1 MNLARGIAHIP
12 GLFISQGATHASVP
26 LGALAASAR
35 QNPEAAE
42 IRRRPHTTVVMNVY
56 YRLFL

>member
-12 GLFISQGATHASVP
+12 GLFISKGATHASMP
-26 LGALAASAR
+26 LGALAAFAR

-42 IRRRPHTTVVMNVY
+42 IRRRPHTTVVMNV
-56 YRLFL
+56 

>member
-26 LGALAASAR
+26 LGRLAAFAR
-35 QNPEAAE
+35 QNLEAAE
-42 IRRRPHTTVVMNVY
+42 KRRRPHTTVVMNV
-56 YRLFL
+56 